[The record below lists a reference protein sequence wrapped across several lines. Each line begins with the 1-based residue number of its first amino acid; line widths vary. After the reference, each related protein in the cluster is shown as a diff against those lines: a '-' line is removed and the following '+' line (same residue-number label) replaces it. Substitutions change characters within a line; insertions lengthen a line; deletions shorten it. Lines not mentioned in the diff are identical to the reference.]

1 MLIHLPGYFGQKDPQ
16 GVVGLTLLI
25 VPGVHGRL
33 SNISSGGTFIEDEQF
48 DVGGKVTIRKKGSS
62 VKGLMHKW
70 VELRSKFPH
79 MFNNLS
85 IMQQPAAVI
94 DGVLQM
100 WRIQELSQLYGRTI
114 WQRDTLGTHMTD
126 QAYET
131 MALGWQCQHLILEQM
146 TPVLQLTDTDVAFLL
161 KSEAATAK
169 EKLIMDLK
177 AKSRQEGVRENFS
190 CGHYEILR
198 IVHEACNGLTEKMH
212 KQDTIL
218 SGLRRNG
225 MLAWRPD
232 LIKGRLVRSDDQFW
246 TKERP
251 QGCHRVMRHWLRDR
265 HQWLDEMGVPVGPNY
280 HLLEEVRQLADH
292 EEAEYCASQEDQG
305 SISSVYLL
313 KYILFAVCCL
323 L

>member
-1 MLIHLPGYFGQKDPQ
+1 
-16 GVVGLTLLI
+16 
-25 VPGVHGRL
+25 
-33 SNISSGGTFIEDEQF
+33 
-48 DVGGKVTIRKKGSS
+48 
-62 VKGLMHKW
+62 
-70 VELRSKFPH
+70 
-79 MFNNLS
+79 
-85 IMQQPAAVI
+85 
-94 DGVLQM
+94 
-100 WRIQELSQLYGRTI
+100 
-114 WQRDTLGTHMTD
+114 MTD

-131 MALGWQCQHLILEQM
+131 MALGWQFQHLILGKM

-198 IVHEACNGLTEKMH
+198 IVHDACNGLIEKMH

-232 LIKGRLVRSDDQFW
+232 LTLGKLVRSDEQFW
-246 TKERP
+246 AKDRP

-280 HLLEEVRQLADH
+280 HLLEDTWLVA
-292 EEAEYCASQEDQG
+292 G
-305 SISSVYLL
+305 GLL
-313 KYILFAVCCL
+313 MAALIIVLHD
-323 L
+323 